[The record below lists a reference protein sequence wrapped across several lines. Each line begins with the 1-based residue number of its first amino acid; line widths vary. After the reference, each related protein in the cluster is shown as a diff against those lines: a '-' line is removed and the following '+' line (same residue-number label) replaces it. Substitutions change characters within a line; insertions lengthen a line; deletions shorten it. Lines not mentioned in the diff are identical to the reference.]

1 MREHVT
7 LSNSQQLA
15 LRKSKVGRFLNV
27 FLGRFGLFSGAKLLL
42 VLGRAMPAALRTSAF
57 ISTALMSLVILGAQ
71 EKWKKLT
78 DKAHGMTKH
87 HWWNDTGELGIPNT
101 FFFRD
106 LVWRGGANNWS
117 KIWGAIHGAPEFSKS
132 PGCWR
137 KKAVGISERE
147 QILKKVHRYTKMPSW
162 MIFFFYKI
170 FTFYGLGFLRGNAKW
185 SYKSKHISIRRNSD
199 PLLKCSGLSM
209 GPKLFRV
216 FVRS

>member
-1 MREHVT
+1 
-7 LSNSQQLA
+7 
-15 LRKSKVGRFLNV
+15 
-27 FLGRFGLFSGAKLLL
+27 
-42 VLGRAMPAALRTSAF
+42 MPAALRTSAF

-78 DKAHGMTKH
+78 DKAHGMTKQ

-101 FFFRD
+101 FFQRSCMK
-106 LVWRGGANNWS
+106 GGANNWS

-162 MIFFFYKI
+162 MIFFFYI
-170 FTFYGLGFLRGNAKW
+170 QDFHLLRTGFFEGECWMELQIKTYFDSEQFW
-185 SYKSKHISIRRNSD
+185 SPSQMLWSIN
-199 PLLKCSGLSM
+199 GTH
-209 GPKLFRV
+209 V
-216 FVRS
+216 V